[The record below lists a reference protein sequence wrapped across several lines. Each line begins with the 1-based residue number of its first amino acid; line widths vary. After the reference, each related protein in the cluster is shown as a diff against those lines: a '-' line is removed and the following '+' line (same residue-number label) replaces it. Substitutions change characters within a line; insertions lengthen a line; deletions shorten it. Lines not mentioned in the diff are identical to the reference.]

1 LQSYTK
7 QKRKKTQ
14 LIIFKDILC
23 INSLLA
29 VAFCHL
35 LVKHH
40 RKIEGVGVRNVGKLS
55 ILNLVYSNQYAGVV
69 VHS

>member
-29 VAFCHL
+29 VA
-35 LVKHH
+35 
-40 RKIEGVGVRNVGKLS
+40 LS
-55 ILNLVYSNQYAGVV
+55 PAC
-69 VHS
+69 